1 MGDNMVDNSRVTL
14 EDGIE
19 YLVIDKIEDKD
30 VSYVYLMNKDDE
42 SDICVRKEI
51 LEDDKCY
58 LVGLDNK
65 EEADKALVLYI
76 KKNKE

>member
-1 MGDNMVDNSRVTL
+1 MIDNSRVIL
-14 EDGIE
+14 EDNIE

-30 VSYVYLMNKDDE
+30 VSYVYLMNKDDNN
-42 SDICVRKEI
+42 DICVRKEI
-51 LEDDKCY
+51 IEDDKCY

-65 EEADKALVLYI
+65 EEADKALILYI

>member
-1 MGDNMVDNSRVTL
+1 MIDNSRVIL
-14 EDGIE
+14 EDNIE

-42 SDICVRKEI
+42 NDICVRKEI
-51 LEDDKCY
+51 IEDDKCY

-65 EEADKALVLYI
+65 DEADKALILYI